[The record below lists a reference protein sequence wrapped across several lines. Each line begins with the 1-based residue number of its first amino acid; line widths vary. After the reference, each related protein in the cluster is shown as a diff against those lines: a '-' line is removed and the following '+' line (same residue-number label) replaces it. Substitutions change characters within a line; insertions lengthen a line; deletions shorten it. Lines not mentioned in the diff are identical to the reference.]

1 MARFHA
7 FAAMAAVLL
16 CACVAPAQTQGT
28 LPSPAAAAAPASSAN
43 TPAAPAA
50 PGRTASMP
58 HYRCDQGM
66 EFDVRFA
73 DDTAVIDAGAQG
85 KETLLRDAGGATPQ
99 QSVYSNERLRAEFGL
114 GVTAKESMLHY
125 TQPPRALHCV
135 QQ

>member
-1 MARFHA
+1 MLRFQA
-7 FAAMAAVLL
+7 LAATAAVLL

-28 LPSPAAAAAPASSAN
+28 LPSPAATAPAAS
-43 TPAAPAA
+43 APAA
-50 PGRTASMP
+50 PVRTAEIP
-58 HYRCDQGM
+58 HYRCDQGI

-114 GVTAKESMLHY
+114 GMTAKESMLRY
-125 TQPPRALHCV
+125 AQPPRALHCV

>member
-1 MARFHA
+1 MLRFLA
-7 FAAMAAVLL
+7 FAAMAVVLL

-28 LPSPAAAAAPASSAN
+28 LPSPAAAAP
-43 TPAAPAA
+43 PAAPAA
-50 PGRTASMP
+50 SAPPAPVRTAGVP
-58 HYRCDQGM
+58 HFRCDQGM

-114 GVTAKESMLHY
+114 GMTARESMLRY
-125 TQPPRALHCV
+125 AQPPRALHCV
-135 QQ
+135 EQ

>member
-28 LPSPAAAAAPASSAN
+28 LPSPAAAAAPASSAA
-43 TPAAPAA
+43 AAPVA
-50 PGRTASMP
+50 PLQTASIP

-99 QSVYSNERLRAEFGL
+99 QSVYSNDRLRAEFGL
-114 GVTAKESMLHY
+114 GVTARESMLHY
-125 TQPPRALHCV
+125 AQPPRALHCL